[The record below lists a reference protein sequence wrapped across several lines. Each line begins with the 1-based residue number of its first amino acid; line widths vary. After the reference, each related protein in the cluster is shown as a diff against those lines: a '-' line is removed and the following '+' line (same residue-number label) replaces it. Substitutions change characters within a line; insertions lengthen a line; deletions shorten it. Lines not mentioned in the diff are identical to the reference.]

1 MQEYTI
7 QDVLSMFLKRWWLF
21 VISFFV
27 CGAVALAYTVFFIPK
42 TYQSSGMLYINS
54 KKMSNQMYSGGA
66 DLTDMYAAERLGENF
81 KIILKTDKFL
91 NSVVKDTGLDISPT
105 QLSKMISVELIEN
118 TEVITVTV
126 TCGDP
131 ALAHTIASSV
141 MLNAKEQISD
151 ILEVGYIKI
160 VEDASFNPAS
170 VAPSV
175 KKNTLVGMFLGLL
188 IAAAWAFLKEITD
201 TTIKSEDDIEKY
213 FSIPIVGSI
222 PNLEEVEGDDGYK
235 YNYAYRRNSK

>member
-1 MQEYTI
+1 M
-7 QDVLSMFLKRWWLF
+7 
-21 VISFFV
+21 
-27 CGAVALAYTVFFIPK
+27 
-42 TYQSSGMLYINS
+42 
-54 KKMSNQMYSGGA
+54 
-66 DLTDMYAAERLGENF
+66 
-81 KIILKTDKFL
+81 
-91 NSVVKDTGLDISPT
+91 KDTGLNISPT
-105 QLSKMISVELIEN
+105 QLSRMISVSLIEN

-141 MLNAKEQISD
+141 LLNAKEQISD

-170 VAPSV
+170 VAPSI

-188 IAAAWAFLKEITD
+188 IAAAWVFLKEMTD

-235 YNYAYRRNSK
+235 YNYAYRRNSE

>member
-1 MQEYTI
+1 
-7 QDVLSMFLKRWWLF
+7 
-21 VISFFV
+21 
-27 CGAVALAYTVFFIPK
+27 
-42 TYQSSGMLYINS
+42 
-54 KKMSNQMYSGGA
+54 MYSGGA

-91 NSVVKDTGLDISPT
+91 NTVVKDTGLNISPT
-105 QLSKMISVELIEN
+105 QLSRMISVSLIEN

-141 MLNAKEQISD
+141 LLNAKEQISD

-170 VAPSV
+170 VAPSI
-175 KKNTLVGMFLGLL
+175 KKNTLVGMF
-188 IAAAWAFLKEITD
+188 
-201 TTIKSEDDIEKY
+201 
-213 FSIPIVGSI
+213 
-222 PNLEEVEGDDGYK
+222 
-235 YNYAYRRNSK
+235 